1 MKTMLFNPYTGTPR
15 HPSDIASDP
24 EGILLLD
31 PDEPV
36 RAAPTA
42 VEPDERAMANE
53 LIKVAAW
60 LLSPEPRR
68 KLAELEDAT
77 HIGHRQFHRAYEG
90 TFETLRLKAIEIRNF
105 VDAARASK
113 GTK

>member
-1 MKTMLFNPYTGTPR
+1 MKSSHLTTP
-15 HPSDIASDP
+15 S
-24 EGILLLD
+24 
-31 PDEPV
+31 
-36 RAAPTA
+36 APTA
-42 VEPDERAMANE
+42 VAPDERAMANE

-105 VDAARASK
+105 VDAARESK
-113 GTK
+113 GTPK